1 MDKNQS
7 ATKTAEE
14 KPDTLKLIR
23 MSEIATEAVKW
34 LWYGNTTYE
43 VYIHY
48 SQTSKETLT
57 DKVMRLIRNDICNVS
72 EF

>member
-1 MDKNQS
+1 MQATTAINTTAPTVEQS
-7 ATKTAEE
+7 RPQMTQKH
-14 KPDTLKLIR
+14 
-23 MSEIATEAVKW
+23 
-34 LWYGNTTYE
+34 GNTTYE

-57 DKVMRLIRNDICNVS
+57 DKVMRLIRNDICNTS

>member
-1 MDKNQS
+1 MQ
-7 ATKTAEE
+7 ATTAINTTAPAVEQG
-14 KPDTLKLIR
+14 KPQMTQKH
-23 MSEIATEAVKW
+23 
-34 LWYGNTTYE
+34 GNTTYE

-57 DKVMRLIRNDICNVS
+57 DKVMRLIRNDICNAS